1 MTAGCK
7 NLLNGGAIWL
17 IGFVRRG
24 TRLAFRSAEH
34 LHGLAAE
41 RSERMSHRI
50 GADIG
55 GTFTDLVL
63 VDDAGAL
70 FRIAKVLTTPERPD
84 EAVEQ
89 GIADVLKQAGVAAAA
104 VAHVVHGT
112 TLFTNALIERKG
124 ARTALITTR
133 GFRDAIEIGREHRYD
148 MYDLFM
154 ERPTPL
160 APRHLR
166 FELCERVLADG
177 SLEEPLD
184 PDEVLRLIE
193 TLRAKKVQAV
203 AVCLLHSYRNPA
215 HERTVGE
222 LLRTHAPEI
231 SCALSCE
238 VVAEIREYDRTSTTL
253 TNVYV
258 QGLAGRYLKGL
269 EERLRTLGIEG
280 ALFVMQSNGG
290 VCDVATACR
299 FPVRLIESG
308 PAAGALAAAHYGR
321 LIDCPSLLSFDM
333 GGTTAKACLI
343 EHGEP
348 LIAPDFEVD
357 RKYRF
362 RKGSGLPVKVP
373 VIEMIEIG
381 AGGGSIARIDG
392 LGRLTVGPDSAGADP
407 GPACYGRGGDE
418 PTVTD
423 ADLVLGYLDPEFF
436 LGGQMRLDAAAAA
449 RAIEARIGRPL
460 GLEPVRAAWGIHQL
474 VNENM
479 ASAARIHAVERGKDI
494 EKFPLFAFGGA
505 GPVHAWRIAKIL
517 RCPRVVYPLAAG
529 VMSAVGFLSA
539 PLAFDF
545 VRSLPGR
552 LEAMDWA
559 AVNEV
564 LAAMEREGIEVLRR
578 TVPSDRI
585 SFRRY
590 GDLCYRR
597 QGYEIRVPVPT
608 GELGPHSRAAIR
620 DAFEQAYGAIY
631 GHVLPDLEIDV
642 VSWRVVA
649 LGPRPVLHSPTAETA
664 GTGKEGALKGSR
676 PAYMPELEGFADVPV
691 YDRYRLAPGDAFAG
705 PAIVEEREST
715 VVVGPG
721 ARARIDD
728 TLNLIADL
736 A

>member
-1 MTAGCK
+1 
-7 NLLNGGAIWL
+7 
-17 IGFVRRG
+17 
-24 TRLAFRSAEH
+24 
-34 LHGLAAE
+34 
-41 RSERMSHRI
+41 MSHRI

-63 VDDAGAL
+63 VDDTGAL
-70 FRIAKVLTTPERPD
+70 FRIAKVLTTPDRPD

-89 GIADVLKQAGVAAAA
+89 GIKDVLRQADVPPSE
-104 VAHVVHGT
+104 VAHIVHGT

-166 FELCERVLADG
+166 FELSERVLADG
-177 SLEEPLD
+177 SVQEPLD

-193 TLRAKKVQAV
+193 TLRAENVQAL

-215 HERTVGE
+215 HERAVGE
-222 LLRTHAPEI
+222 LLRAHAPEI

-258 QGLAGRYLKGL
+258 QGLAGRYLRGL
-269 EERLRTLGIEG
+269 EQRLRTVGIEG

-290 VCDVATACR
+290 VCDVATACG

-321 LIDCPSLLSFDM
+321 LFDCPSLLSFDM

-343 EHGEP
+343 ENGEP

-407 GPACYGRGGDE
+407 GPACYGQGGDE

-423 ADLVLGYLDPEFF
+423 ADLILGYLDPEFF
-436 LGGQMRLDAAAAA
+436 LGGQMRLDPDAAT
-449 RAIEARIGRPL
+449 RAIAARIGRPL
-460 GLEPVRAAWGIHQL
+460 GLDPVRAAWGIHQL

-505 GPVHAWRIAKIL
+505 GPVHAYRIARIL

-529 VMSAVGFLSA
+529 VMSAVGFLCA

-552 LEAMDWA
+552 LEAMDWD
-559 AVNEV
+559 AVNAV
-564 LAAMEREGIEVLRR
+564 LAEMERQGIEVLRR
-578 TVPSDRI
+578 TIPKDRI
-585 SFRRY
+585 TFRRY

-597 QGYEIRVPVPT
+597 QGYEIRVPVPA
-608 GELGPHSRAAIR
+608 GELGPPSQAAIR

-649 LGPRPVLHSPTAETA
+649 MGPRPVLHSPTIEAA
-664 GTGKEGALKGSR
+664 GAGGKSALKGRR
-676 PAYMPELEGFADVPV
+676 PVWMPELEGFEDVPV
-691 YDRYRLAPGDAFAG
+691 YDRYRLAPGDACDG

-715 VVVGPG
+715 VVLGPD
-721 ARARIDD
+721 ARARVDD

-736 A
+736 T

>member
-1 MTAGCK
+1 
-7 NLLNGGAIWL
+7 
-17 IGFVRRG
+17 
-24 TRLAFRSAEH
+24 
-34 LHGLAAE
+34 
-41 RSERMSHRI
+41 MSHRI

-55 GTFTDLVL
+55 GTFTDLVV
-63 VDDAGAL
+63 VDEAGML
-70 FRIAKVLTTPERPD
+70 LRIAKVLTTPENPD

-89 GIADVLKQAGVAAAA
+89 GIGEVLREAGAPAAA
-104 VAHVVHGT
+104 VGHVVHGT

-154 ERPTPL
+154 ERPAPL

-166 FELCERVLADG
+166 FELSERVLAAGDV
-177 SLEEPLD
+177 LIPLD

-193 TLRAKKVQAV
+193 RLRAERIEAV
-203 AVCLLHSYRNPA
+203 AVCLLHGYRNPA
-215 HERTVGE
+215 HEQAVGE
-222 LLRTHAPEI
+222 LLRAHAPEI
-231 SCALSCE
+231 SCSLSCE

-258 QGLAGRYLKGL
+258 QRLAGRYLKRL
-269 EERLRTLGIEG
+269 EERLRALGIAG
-280 ALFVMQSNGG
+280 DLFVMQSNGG
-290 VCDVATACR
+290 VCDVATGCR

-321 LIDCPSLLSFDM
+321 LLDCPDLLSFDM

-343 EHGEP
+343 ERGAP
-348 LIAPDFEVD
+348 LIAPHFEVD

-407 GPACYGRGGDE
+407 GPACYGRGGEE

-423 ADLVLGYLDPEFF
+423 ADLTLGYLDPEFF
-436 LGGQMRLDAAAAA
+436 LGGQMRLDQDAAA
-449 RAIEARIGRPL
+449 RALEARIGGPL
-460 GLEPVRAAWGIHQL
+460 GLDLVRAAWGIHQL

-494 EKFPLFAFGGA
+494 ERFPLFAFGGA
-505 GPVHAWRIAKIL
+505 GPVHAYRIAKIL

-529 VMSAVGFLSA
+529 VMSALGFLCA
-539 PLAFDF
+539 PLAFDL

-552 LEAMDWA
+552 LEAMDWD
-559 AVNEV
+559 AVNAA
-564 LAAMEREGIEVLRR
+564 LADMERAGIEVLRR
-578 TVPSDRI
+578 TVPEDRI

-597 QGYEIRVPVPT
+597 QGYEIRAPLPT
-608 GELGPHSRAAIR
+608 GVLGPHSQRTIR
-620 DAFEQAYGAIY
+620 EAFEQAYGAIY

-649 LGPRPVLHSPTAETA
+649 EGPRPVLRSPTANASSGE
-664 GTGKEGALKGSR
+664 ALKGR
-676 PAYMPELEGFADVPV
+676 RKAYMPEVEGFADMPV
-691 YDRYRLAPGDAFAG
+691 YDRYRLMPEETFAG

-715 VVVGPG
+715 VVLGPD
-721 ARARIDD
+721 ARVRVDD
-728 TLNLIADL
+728 ALNLIVDFT
-736 A
+736 

>member
-1 MTAGCK
+1 MG
-7 NLLNGGAIWL
+7 
-17 IGFVRRG
+17 
-24 TRLAFRSAEH
+24 
-34 LHGLAAE
+34 
-41 RSERMSHRI
+41 HRI

-55 GTFTDLVL
+55 GTFTDLVR
-63 VDDAGAL
+63 VDERGAL
-70 FRIAKVLTTPERPD
+70 LRVAKVLTTPEHPD
-84 EAVEQ
+84 AAVEDGVAQ
-89 GIADVLKQAGVAAAA
+89 VLSQADVPASAI
-104 VAHVVHGT
+104 AHVVHGT

-166 FELCERVLADG
+166 FELDERVLADG
-177 SLEEPLD
+177 SVLTPLD
-184 PDEVLRLIE
+184 PEEVLRLIAV
-193 TLRAKKVQAV
+193 LRAEGIEAV
-203 AVCLLHSYRNPA
+203 AVCLLHSYGNPA
-215 HERTVGE
+215 HEQAVGE
-222 LLRTHAPEI
+222 LLRAHAPEI
-231 SCALSCE
+231 GCALSCA

-258 QGLAGRYLKGL
+258 QGLAGRYLKRL
-269 EERLRTLGIEG
+269 EERLGAIGIEG
-280 ALFVMQSNGG
+280 SLFVMQSNGG
-290 VCDVATACR
+290 VCDVEAACR

-321 LIDCPSLLSFDM
+321 LIDCPNLLSFDM

-348 LIAPDFEVD
+348 LIAPHFEVD

-362 RKGSGLPVKVP
+362 KKGSGLPVKVP

-407 GPACYGRGGDE
+407 GPACYGKDGE
-418 PTVTD
+418 QPTVTD
-423 ADLVLGYLDPEFF
+423 ADLTLGYLDAEFF
-436 LGGQMRLDAAAAA
+436 LGGQMRLDQDAAA
-449 RAIEARIGRPL
+449 RAIETRIGEPL
-460 GLEPVRAAWGIHQL
+460 ELDVVRAAWGIHQL

-494 EKFPLFAFGGA
+494 ERFPLFAFGGA
-505 GPVHAWRIAKIL
+505 GPVHAYHIAKIL

-529 VMSAVGFLSA
+529 VMSAIGFLSA

-545 VRSLPGR
+545 VRSLPGK
-552 LEAMDWA
+552 LEAMDWD
-559 AVNEV
+559 AVNAA
-564 LAAMEREGIEVLRR
+564 LAAMERQGSQVLRR
-578 TVPSDRI
+578 TVPADQI
-585 SFRRY
+585 TFRRF

-597 QGYEIRVPVPT
+597 QGYEIRVPVPA
-608 GELGPHSRAAIR
+608 GVLGPDSRNAIR
-620 DAFEQAYGAIY
+620 QAFEQAYGAIY
-631 GHVLPDLEIDV
+631 GHILPELEIDV

-649 LGPRPVLHSPTAETA
+649 EGPRPLLRSPTTEASSA
-664 GTGKEGALKGSR
+664 GGELLKGRR
-676 PAYMPELEGFADVPV
+676 PAYMPEFDGFAEVPV
-691 YDRYRLAPGDAFAG
+691 YDRYRLRPGDAFEG

-715 VVVGPG
+715 VVLGPD
-721 ARARIDD
+721 ARARVDD
-728 TLNLIADL
+728 VLNLIVEFT
-736 A
+736 

>member
-1 MTAGCK
+1 
-7 NLLNGGAIWL
+7 
-17 IGFVRRG
+17 
-24 TRLAFRSAEH
+24 
-34 LHGLAAE
+34 
-41 RSERMSHRI
+41 MSHRI

-55 GTFTDLVL
+55 GTFTDLVV
-63 VDDAGAL
+63 VDEAGAL
-70 FRIAKVLTTPERPD
+70 VRIAKVLTTPEHPD

-89 GIADVLKQAGVAAAA
+89 GIRDVLGEADVPASV

-112 TLFTNALIERKG
+112 TLFTNALIERNG

-154 ERPTPL
+154 ERPAPL

-166 FELCERVLADG
+166 FELSERVLSDG
-177 SLEEPLD
+177 SILEPLD
-184 PDEVLRLIE
+184 PNEVLRLIE
-193 TLRAKKVQAV
+193 ILRGDRIEAV

-215 HERTVGE
+215 HEQAVGE
-222 LLRTHAPEI
+222 LLRAHAPEI
-231 SCALSCE
+231 SCSLSCE
-238 VVAEIREYDRTSTTL
+238 TVAEIREYDRTSTTL

-258 QGLAGRYLKGL
+258 QRLAGRYLKSL
-269 EERLRTLGIEG
+269 EQRLGAVGIEG

-290 VCDVATACR
+290 VCDVETACR

-308 PAAGALAAAHYGR
+308 PAAGALAGAHYGR
-321 LIDCPSLLSFDM
+321 LIDCPNLLSFDM

-348 LIAPDFEVD
+348 LIAPQFEVD

-362 RKGSGLPVKVP
+362 KKGSGLPVKVP

-407 GPACYGRGGDE
+407 GPACYGQGGDE

-423 ADLVLGYLDPEFF
+423 ADLMLGYLDAAFF
-436 LGGQMRLDAAAAA
+436 LGGRMRLDREAAG
-449 RAIEARIGRPL
+449 RAIETRIGRPL
-460 GLEPVRAAWGIHQL
+460 GLDAVRAAWGIHQL

-494 EKFPLFAFGGA
+494 ERFPLFAFGGA
-505 GPVHAWRIAKIL
+505 GPVHAYRIAKIL
-517 RCPRVVYPLAAG
+517 RCRRVVYPLAAG
-529 VMSAVGFLSA
+529 VISAVGFLSA

-545 VRSLPGR
+545 VRSLPGK
-552 LEAMDWA
+552 LEAMDWKA
-559 AVNEV
+559 INAV
-564 LAAMEREGIEVLRR
+564 LAEMERAGMRVLRR
-578 TVPSDRI
+578 TVPEDQI
-585 SFRRY
+585 TFRRF

-597 QGYEIRVPVPT
+597 QGYEIRVPVPAGT
-608 GELGPHSRAAIR
+608 LGPHSQSAIR
-620 DAFEQAYGAIY
+620 QAFEQAYGAIY

-649 LGPRPVLHSPTAETA
+649 EGPRPVLRSPGVEAASTAEA
-664 GTGKEGALKGSR
+664 SALKGRR
-676 PAYMPELEGFADVPV
+676 PAYMPEFEGFAEVPV
-691 YDRYRLAPGDAFAG
+691 YDRYRLLPGDAFAG

-715 VVVGPG
+715 VVLGPDT
-721 ARARIDD
+721 RARVDD
-728 TLNLIADL
+728 ALNLIADL
-736 A
+736 T

>member
-1 MTAGCK
+1 
-7 NLLNGGAIWL
+7 
-17 IGFVRRG
+17 
-24 TRLAFRSAEH
+24 
-34 LHGLAAE
+34 
-41 RSERMSHRI
+41 MSHRI

-55 GTFTDLVL
+55 GTFTDLVM
-63 VDDAGAL
+63 VDDAGGL
-70 FRIAKVLTTPERPD
+70 LRIAKVLTTPEQPD

-89 GIADVLKQAGVAAAA
+89 GIGEVLRQAGVPAAE

-166 FELCERVLADG
+166 FELNERMLSDG
-177 SLEEPLD
+177 SVLTPLD
-184 PDEVLRLIE
+184 RGEVLRLIE
-193 TLRAKKVQAV
+193 TLRAQRIEAV

-215 HERTVGE
+215 HEQAVGE
-222 LLRTHAPEI
+222 LLRSHAPEI

-258 QGLAGRYLKGL
+258 QGLAGRYLRRL
-269 EERLRTLGIEG
+269 EERMRALGIAG
-280 ALFVMQSNGG
+280 DLFVMQSNGG
-290 VCDVATACR
+290 VSDVETACR

-348 LIAPDFEVD
+348 LIAPQFEVD

-362 RKGSGLPVKVP
+362 KKGSGLPVKVP

-407 GPACYGRGGDE
+407 GPACYGQGGSE

-423 ADLVLGYLDPEFF
+423 ADLILGYLDPAFF
-436 LGGQMRLDAAAAA
+436 LGGQMRLDKDAAA
-449 RAIEARIGRPL
+449 RAIEACIGRAL
-460 GLEPVRAAWGIHQL
+460 GLDTVRAAGGIHQL

-494 EKFPLFAFGGA
+494 PMFPLFAFGGA
-505 GPVHAWRIAKIL
+505 GPVHAYRIAKIL

-529 VMSAVGFLSA
+529 VMSAIGFLCA

-559 AVNEV
+559 TVNAV
-564 LAAMEREGIEVLRR
+564 LAEMERAGARVLRR
-578 TVPSDRI
+578 TMPEECI
-585 SFRRY
+585 TFRRF

-597 QGYEIRVPVPT
+597 QGYEIRVPVPA
-608 GELGPHSRAAIR
+608 GELGPHSQAAIR
-620 DAFEQAYGAIY
+620 EAFEQAYGAIY
-631 GHVLPDLEIDV
+631 GHVLPDLEVDV

-649 LGPRPVLHSPTAETA
+649 EGPRPELRAPTAIA
-664 GTGKEGALKGSR
+664 ASPPGSALKGRRS
-676 PAYMPELEGFADVPV
+676 AYMPEFEGFAEVPV
-691 YDRYRLAPGDAFAG
+691 YDRYRLAPGDAFEG

-715 VVVGPG
+715 VVLGPG

-728 TLNLIADL
+728 ALNLIADL
-736 A
+736 T

>member
-1 MTAGCK
+1 MP
-7 NLLNGGAIWL
+7 
-17 IGFVRRG
+17 
-24 TRLAFRSAEH
+24 
-34 LHGLAAE
+34 AAE
-41 RSERMSHRI
+41 
-50 GADIG
+50 
-55 GTFTDLVL
+55 
-63 VDDAGAL
+63 
-70 FRIAKVLTTPERPD
+70 
-84 EAVEQ
+84 
-89 GIADVLKQAGVAAAA
+89 

-166 FELCERVLADG
+166 FELYERVLADG
-177 SLEEPLD
+177 SVQEPLD

-193 TLRAKKVQAV
+193 TLRAEKVEAV

-222 LLRTHAPEI
+222 LLRAHAPGDQLRAVLRGGARR
-231 SCALSCE
+231 SASTS
-238 VVAEIREYDRTSTTL
+238 APRPRSPTSTCR
-253 TNVYV
+253 
-258 QGLAGRYLKGL
+258 ASPGRYLQGL

-392 LGRLTVGPDSAGADP
+392 LGRLKVGPDSAGADP
-407 GPACYGRGGDE
+407 GPACYGQGGDE

-436 LGGQMRLDAAAAA
+436 LGGQMRLDAAGRGARDRGADRPAA
-449 RAIEARIGRPL
+449 RPRAPARGLGHSPAGQREHGVRRAHPRGRARQGHREVPAVRVRRRRAGPRL
-460 GLEPVRAAWGIHQL
+460 ADREDPALPARGLPARRRRHVRRRLPQRAARLRLRAQ
-474 VNENM
+474 
-479 ASAARIHAVERGKDI
+479 
-494 EKFPLFAFGGA
+494 PA
-505 GPVHAWRIAKIL
+505 GPARGDGL
-517 RCPRVVYPLAAG
+517 
-529 VMSAVGFLSA
+529 
-539 PLAFDF
+539 
-545 VRSLPGR
+545 GR
-552 LEAMDWA
+552 GQR
-559 AVNEV
+559 V

-585 SFRRY
+585 AFRRY

-597 QGYEIRVPVPT
+597 QGYEIRVPVPA
-608 GELGPHSRAAIR
+608 GELGPHSQAAIR
-620 DAFEQAYGAIY
+620 EAFEQAYGAIY

-664 GTGKEGALKGSR
+664 GAGKEGALKGRR
-676 PAYMPELEGFADVPV
+676 PAYCRSSKASRTCRSTIATAWRPATPST
-691 YDRYRLAPGDAFAG
+691 DRRSSRSGNPRSSWDPAPA
-705 PAIVEEREST
+705 PAST
-715 VVVGPG
+715 TP
-721 ARARIDD
+721 
-728 TLNLIADL
+728 
-736 A
+736 

>member
-1 MTAGCK
+1 
-7 NLLNGGAIWL
+7 
-17 IGFVRRG
+17 
-24 TRLAFRSAEH
+24 
-34 LHGLAAE
+34 
-41 RSERMSHRI
+41 MSHRI

-55 GTFTDLVL
+55 GTFTDLVM
-63 VDDAGAL
+63 VDDGGAL
-70 FRIAKVLTTPERPD
+70 VRIAKVLTTPGQPD

-89 GIADVLKQAGVAAAA
+89 GVGEVLQRSKVPAAA

-166 FELCERVLADG
+166 FELNERVLSDG
-177 SLEEPLD
+177 SVLTPLD
-184 PDEVLRLIE
+184 EGEVLRLIDALHGE
-193 TLRAKKVQAV
+193 GIEAV

-215 HERTVGE
+215 HEQAVGR
-222 LLRTHAPEI
+222 LLRAHAPEI
-231 SCALSCE
+231 SCSLSCE
-238 VVAEIREYDRTSTTL
+238 VVAEIREYERTSTTL

-258 QGLAGRYLKGL
+258 QGLAGRYLKRL
-269 EERLRTLGIEG
+269 EGRLRTLGIAG
-280 ALFVMQSNGG
+280 DLFVMQSNGG
-290 VCDVATACR
+290 VCDVETACR

-308 PAAGALAAAHYGR
+308 PAAGALAAAHYGC

-348 LIAPDFEVD
+348 LIAPQFEVD

-362 RKGSGLPVKVP
+362 KKGSGLPVKVP

-407 GPACYGRGGDE
+407 GPACYGQGGRE

-423 ADLVLGYLDPEFF
+423 ADLALGYLDPAFF
-436 LGGQMRLDAAAAA
+436 LGGEMRLDRDAAA
-449 RAIEARIGRPL
+449 RAIDERIGGPL
-460 GLEPVRAAWGIHQL
+460 GLDTVRAAWGIHQL

-494 EKFPLFAFGGA
+494 ERFPLFAFGGA
-505 GPVHAWRIAKIL
+505 GPVHAYRIAKIL

-529 VMSAVGFLSA
+529 VMSAIGFLCA

-559 AVNEV
+559 LVNAV
-564 LAAMEREGIEVLRR
+564 LAEMEQAGARVLRR
-578 TVPSDRI
+578 TVPEERI
-585 SFRRY
+585 AFRRF

-597 QGYEIRVPVPT
+597 QGYEIRVPVPA
-608 GELGPHSRAAIR
+608 GELGPHSQTAIR
-620 DAFEQAYGAIY
+620 GAFEQAYGAIY
-631 GHVLPDLEIDV
+631 GHVLPELEIDV

-649 LGPRPVLHSPTAETA
+649 EGPRPELRAPTAA
-664 GTGKEGALKGSR
+664 AASAPGGALKGR
-676 PAYMPELEGFADVPV
+676 RQAYMPEFEGFAEVPV
-691 YDRYRLAPGDAFAG
+691 YDRYRLAPDDAFEG

-715 VVVGPG
+715 VVLGPD
-721 ARARIDD
+721 ARARIDGAS
-728 TLNLIADL
+728 NLIADL
-736 A
+736 T

>member
-1 MTAGCK
+1 
-7 NLLNGGAIWL
+7 
-17 IGFVRRG
+17 
-24 TRLAFRSAEH
+24 
-34 LHGLAAE
+34 
-41 RSERMSHRI
+41 MSHRI

-89 GIADVLKQAGVAAAA
+89 GIGDVLRQADVPAAE

-166 FELCERVLADG
+166 FELDERVLADG
-177 SLEEPLD
+177 SVQEPLD

-193 TLRAKKVQAV
+193 TLRAERVQAV

-222 LLRTHAPEI
+222 LLRAHAPEI

-407 GPACYGRGGDE
+407 GPACYGQGGDE

-423 ADLVLGYLDPEFF
+423 ADLMLGYLDPEFF

-529 VMSAVGFLSA
+529 VMSAVGL
-539 PLAFDF
+539 PL
-545 VRSLPGR
+545 
-552 LEAMDWA
+552 
-559 AVNEV
+559 
-564 LAAMEREGIEVLRR
+564 
-578 TVPSDRI
+578 
-585 SFRRY
+585 
-590 GDLCYRR
+590 
-597 QGYEIRVPVPT
+597 
-608 GELGPHSRAAIR
+608 RAAR
-620 DAFEQAYGAIY
+620 LRLRAQPAGPARGDGLGRGQRGARGDGARRHRGPAPHGPEATGSPFAASAISATAARATRS
-631 GHVLPDLEIDV
+631 GFRCLRASSARTARPR
-642 VSWRVVA
+642 SARPSSGRTARSTATSCPTSRSTWSA
-649 LGPRPVLHSPTAETA
+649 GGWSPWGPRPVLHSPTVETA
-664 GTGKEGALKGSR
+664 SAGKEGALKGRR

-691 YDRYRLAPGDAFAG
+691 YDRYRLAPGDAFDG

-715 VVVGPG
+715 VVLGPG

>member
-1 MTAGCK
+1 
-7 NLLNGGAIWL
+7 
-17 IGFVRRG
+17 
-24 TRLAFRSAEH
+24 
-34 LHGLAAE
+34 
-41 RSERMSHRI
+41 MSHRI

-55 GTFTDLVL
+55 GTFTDLVV
-63 VDDAGAL
+63 VDDAGML
-70 FRIAKVLTTPERPD
+70 LRIAKLLTTPAHPD

-89 GIADVLKQAGVAAAA
+89 GIRTVLSQADVPAAA

-160 APRHLR
+160 APRRLR
-166 FELCERVLADG
+166 FELNERVLSDG
-177 SLEEPLD
+177 SILTPLASE
-184 PDEVLRLIE
+184 EVLRLIE
-193 TLRAKKVQAV
+193 VLRAERIEAV

-215 HERTVGE
+215 HEQAVGA
-222 LLRTHAPEI
+222 LLRAHAPEI
-231 SCALSCE
+231 SCSLSCE

-258 QGLAGRYLKGL
+258 QRLAGRYLKGL
-269 EERLRTLGIEG
+269 EQRIGAAGIEG
-280 ALFVMQSNGG
+280 DLFVMQSNGG
-290 VCDVATACR
+290 VCDVETACR

-321 LIDCPSLLSFDM
+321 LIDCPNLLSFDM

-343 EHGEP
+343 EHGAP
-348 LIAPDFEVD
+348 LIAPHFEVD

-362 RKGSGLPVKVP
+362 KKGSGLPVKVP

-407 GPACYGRGGDE
+407 GPACYGRGGAE

-423 ADLVLGYLDPEFF
+423 ADLMLGYLDAEFF
-436 LGGQMRLDAAAAA
+436 LGGQMRLEQDAAA
-449 RAIEARIGRPL
+449 RALEARIGRPL
-460 GLEPVRAAWGIHQL
+460 GLDGVRAAWGVHQL

-517 RCPRVVYPLAAG
+517 RSPRVVYPLAAG
-529 VMSAVGFLSA
+529 VMSAVGFLCA

-552 LEAMDWA
+552 LEAMDWS
-559 AVNEV
+559 AVNAV
-564 LAAMEREGIEVLRR
+564 LAEMEREGARVLRR
-578 TVPSDRI
+578 TVPQERI
-585 SFRRY
+585 TFRRF

-597 QGYEIRVPVPT
+597 QGYEIRVPVPA
-608 GELGPHSRAAIR
+608 GALGRHSQTAIR
-620 DAFEQAYGAIY
+620 EAFEQAYGRIY

-649 LGPRPVLHSPTAETA
+649 EGPRPVLRSPAADASSGGGE
-664 GTGKEGALKGSR
+664 ALKR
-676 PAYMPELEGFADVPV
+676 RRKAYMPELAGFAEVPV

-715 VVVGPG
+715 VVLGPD
-721 ARARIDD
+721 ARARVDD
-728 TLNLIADL
+728 ALNLIAEL
-736 A
+736 T

>member
-1 MTAGCK
+1 
-7 NLLNGGAIWL
+7 
-17 IGFVRRG
+17 
-24 TRLAFRSAEH
+24 
-34 LHGLAAE
+34 
-41 RSERMSHRI
+41 MSHRI

-70 FRIAKVLTTPERPD
+70 LRIAKVLTTPEHPD
-84 EAVEQ
+84 EAVER
-89 GIADVLKQAGVAAAA
+89 GIGDVLGQAAVPASE

-124 ARTALITTR
+124 SRTALITTR

-148 MYDLFM
+148 MYDLLM
-154 ERPTPL
+154 ERPVPL
-160 APRHLR
+160 APRRLR
-166 FELCERVLADG
+166 FELNERVLSDG
-177 SLEEPLD
+177 RVQTPLD

-193 TLRAKKVQAV
+193 TLRAENVQAV
-203 AVCLLHSYRNPA
+203 AVCLLHSYRNPD
-215 HERTVGE
+215 HERAVGE
-222 LLRTHAPEI
+222 LLRTHAPKI
-231 SCALSCE
+231 ACALSCE

-269 EERLRTLGIEG
+269 EERLRSIGIEG

-343 EHGEP
+343 ERGEP

-362 RKGSGLPVKVP
+362 KKGSGLPVKVP

-423 ADLVLGYLDPEFF
+423 ADLMLGYLDPEFF
-436 LGGQMRLDAAAAA
+436 LGGQMTLDAEAAA
-449 RAIEARIGRPL
+449 RAIEARIGQPL
-460 GLEPVRAAWGIHQL
+460 GLDGVRAAWGIHQL

-529 VMSAVGFLSA
+529 VMSAIGFLCA

-545 VRSLPGR
+545 VRSLPGK
-552 LEAMDWA
+552 LEAMDWH
-559 AVNEV
+559 AVNAV
-564 LAAMEREGIEVLRR
+564 LADMERQGIEVLRR
-578 TVPSDRI
+578 TIPEDRI
-585 SFRRY
+585 AFRRY

-597 QGYEIRVPVPT
+597 QGYEIRVPVPA
-608 GELGPHSRAAIR
+608 GALGAHSQAAIR
-620 DAFEQAYGAIY
+620 EAFERAYGAIY

-649 LGPRPVLHSPTAETA
+649 LGPSPVLHSPTIETA
-664 GTGKEGALKGSR
+664 GGGVEGALKSRR
-676 PAYMPELEGFADVPV
+676 PAYVPELEGFEDVPV
-691 YDRYRLAPGDAFAG
+691 YDRYRLAQGDAFEG

-715 VVVGPG
+715 VVLGPG
-721 ARARIDD
+721 ARAHVDD
-728 TLNLIADL
+728 ALNLIAEL